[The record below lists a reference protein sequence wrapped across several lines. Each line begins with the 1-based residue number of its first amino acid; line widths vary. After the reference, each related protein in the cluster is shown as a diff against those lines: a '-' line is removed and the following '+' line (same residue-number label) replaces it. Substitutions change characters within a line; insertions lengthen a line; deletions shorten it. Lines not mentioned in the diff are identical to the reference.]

1 MTVPAIFSFCSSSL
15 LYSFIIYF
23 LALEMQLNRNL
34 KQKSEH
40 EAEKRR
46 ITRTVGF
53 KFRTIA
59 VLIDSPLRY
68 ANCRL
73 IFFGFYITFSAAT
86 FEPFRPLHGHF
97 TATHGH

>member
-23 LALEMQLNRNL
+23 LALEMQLNRNI

-46 ITRTVGF
+46 ITRTVGCRKCK
-53 KFRTIA
+53 KF
-59 VLIDSPLRY
+59 LGL
-68 ANCRL
+68 L
-73 IFFGFYITFSAAT
+73 QF
-86 FEPFRPLHGHF
+86 
-97 TATHGH
+97 